1 MIFKSEKNY
10 CKINILH
17 KNEFR
22 QESTNPY
29 FEMKHSGIPNE
40 RKFTYLKLEF
50 RKLDKSDLLILL
62 TFSICILIHFLFI
75 QYLPNF
81 KHFSLLF
88 IGIATWAI
96 TISTPFGLRFRNIYF
111 FITWLILCL
120 AFLWAGT
127 SISYLPFG
135 SFALYQAFR
144 IVFWIKYSKEF
155 IPLTLIQAPLEFSKR
170 AFSLAFERTIS
181 KREGRGSYA
190 EDRKFMKWLV
200 RIGFLLFMLCFF
212 GIVGTKF

>member
-1 MIFKSEKNY
+1 
-10 CKINILH
+10 
-17 KNEFR
+17 
-22 QESTNPY
+22 
-29 FEMKHSGIPNE
+29 MKKSGIPNE

-50 RKLDKSDLLILL
+50 RKLDNSDLLILL
-62 TFSICILIHFLFI
+62 TFSICILSHFLLV

-81 KHFSLLF
+81 KRFSLLF

-96 TISTPFGLRFRNIYF
+96 TITTPIGLRFRNIYF
-111 FITWLILCL
+111 FITWLILCFS
-120 AFLWAGT
+120 FLWAGT
-127 SISYLPFG
+127 SISYLPLS
-135 SFALYQAFR
+135 SFVLYQVVR
-144 IVFWIKYSKEF
+144 IVFWKKYSKEF

-200 RIGFLLFMLCFF
+200 RIGYLLFLLCLF